1 MNFQKSINIQAFLNH
16 ASFPFFLAGLLIG
29 VLLVFQL
36 KSTIQTESSYPLDEY
51 EFQKSLVES
60 FVQDQAELQTNLAEL
75 QASVEQEEA
84 KMATYNSAD
93 SEYFQ
98 TLQASLGLTE
108 LVGSGIEIILEDS
121 ATISRDDW
129 IVDSNGLVHASDLR
143 DLVNLLRTFPIT
155 GLSINDQRIVTSTPI
170 MSAGNTILIN
180 NFNVVPPFKIQILT
194 DIPDLVL
201 QKLSSENDLPALYT
215 RVAKYGI
222 QFKFKKNES
231 LTLPAYLG
239 GYSTQFITALAE

>member
-1 MNFQKSINIQAFLNH
+1 MNLQKSSDIQSLFSST
-16 ASFPFFLAGLLIG
+16 SFPFFLAGLLIG

-36 KSTIQTESSYPLDEY
+36 KSAVQPESSYPFDEY

-60 FVQDQAELQTNLAEL
+60 FVQDQQELQTRLTEL
-75 QASVEQEEA
+75 QAQVDEAEA

-93 SEYFQ
+93 SDYFQ

-108 LVGSGIEIILEDS
+108 LSGSGVEIILEDS

-129 IVDSNGLVHASDLR
+129 IVDSNGLVRASDLR

-194 DIPDLVL
+194 DLPDLVL
-201 QKLSSENDLPALYT
+201 QKLSSENDLSALYT

-239 GYSTQFITALAE
+239 GYSTQFITAIAE